1 MDSDIKVF
9 RIAHQL
15 TQTEMGDILGISKG
29 MVALLE
35 SNRREMSVKIMAK
48 MTSARD
54 ERLANGPDL
63 GGEDPG
69 LLQRLT
75 EQHIKKSIGYLFS
88 YKKDCEGQL
97 HNMEKQVESWKKR
110 YSEACYQI
118 FTAEITMVEV
128 KNEPVQ
134 AEKVN
139 ITSSITRRA
148 AAETIIRS
156 IMDEQPEIEMIKMD
170 GFREQLRRIKSQISS
185 KKKQLKL
192 KKFGSLELPGAE
204 PPGEKIIDVEEMVA
218 RAHTRIE
225 DKAEETHKKEATT

>member
-1 MDSDIKVF
+1 MNSDLKVF
-9 RIAHQL
+9 RIAHGL
-15 TQTEMGDILGISKG
+15 TQTEMGVILGISKG

-35 SNRREMSVKIMAK
+35 SNRREMSVKIMGKLA
-48 MTSARD
+48 SARN

-75 EQHIKKSIGYLFS
+75 EQHIKESIGYLYS
-88 YKKDCEGQL
+88 YKRDCEGQL
-97 HNMEKQVESWKKR
+97 HLMEKQLDSWKER
-110 YSEACYQI
+110 YSEACHQI

-128 KNEPVQ
+128 KNGRVQ

-148 AAETIIRS
+148 AAETIIKS
-156 IMDEQPEIEMIKMD
+156 IMDEKPEIEMIKMD
-170 GFREQLRRIKSQISS
+170 GLREQLRRIKSQISS

-204 PPGEKIIDVEEMVA
+204 APREQIIGVEEMVA
-218 RAHTRIE
+218 LAHASIAEKAGEALQE
-225 DKAEETHKKEATT
+225 DNTK